1 MADPF
6 KMVIMIVLIGGM
18 VSIAKLYYG
27 DKARRRDEPEANDV
41 VNHKIR
47 ALEERVKV
55 LETIVTDERQQL
67 RREIDGL

>member
-6 KMVIMIVLIGGM
+6 KMVIMIVLIVGM
-18 VSIAKLYYG
+18 VRIAKLYYG
-27 DKARRRDEPEANDV
+27 DKARRQEEPESNDV

-55 LETIVTDERQQL
+55 LETIVTDERHQL
-67 RREIDGL
+67 RREIDSL

>member
-6 KMVIMIVLIGGM
+6 KMIIMVVLIGGM
-18 VSIAKLYYG
+18 VSIAKLYYA
-27 DKARRRDEPEANDV
+27 DRERRQDEPDVNDV

-55 LETIVTDERQQL
+55 LETIVTDKRQQL